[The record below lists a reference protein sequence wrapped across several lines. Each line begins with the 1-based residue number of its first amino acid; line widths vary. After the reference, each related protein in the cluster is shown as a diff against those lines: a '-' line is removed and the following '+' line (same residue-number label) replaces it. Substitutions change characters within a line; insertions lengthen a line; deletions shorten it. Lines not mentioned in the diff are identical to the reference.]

1 MARAPAIELCCVLD
15 QVSVLTT
22 ERKHYSVKLLEAQ
35 LAGIHL
41 IKAAIEQVD
50 VVVREV
56 HEAETL
62 LQALFKV

>member
-1 MARAPAIELCCVLD
+1 MARAPAIELYSVFD
-15 QVSVLTT
+15 QISVLTT
-22 ERKHYSVKLLEAQ
+22 EWKQYSVKLLEAQ

-50 VVVREV
+50 VVVREF